1 MSAFIKI
8 FIYNL
13 HGKSILSIIVSAYK
27 KPCQLKSPTVELTE
41 CYRIRIQSCD
51 ALSNQ
56 KCQHYASM
64 AIGHV

>member
-1 MSAFIKI
+1 MVNLYFPLLYQHIKR
-8 FIYNL
+8 
-13 HGKSILSIIVSAYK
+13 

-41 CYRIRIQSCD
+41 CYCIRIQSCD